1 MTIDLKALQALPPLR
16 KTIEDFGL
24 NAKKSLGQNF
34 LLDLNLTSKI
44 ARQAGNLSVSTVVE
58 VGPGPGGLTRAL
70 FLQGAEDVIVIEKD
84 DRIIPVME
92 QLQTVVGDS
101 LKILHGDALTVD
113 YAALKKGDKPL
124 KIIANL
130 PYNISTVLLIH
141 WLKQA
146 HLFESLTLMFQ
157 KEVADRLAAE
167 CHSGDYGRLSV
178 LTQYICTVEKC
189 FDIPPEAFVP
199 QPKITS
205 TVVHLKPKSPDLLP
219 VSITSLEKVTKAA
232 FGQRRKMIRKTL
244 APVHEN
250 MEQILGQ
257 LGISPQLRAENLT
270 VEQFVSIAQRI

>member
-24 NAKKSLGQNF
+24 SAKKSLGQNF

-44 ARQAGNLSVSTVVE
+44 ARQAGDLSASTVVE

-92 QLQTVVGDS
+92 QLQAVVGDS
-101 LKILHGDALTVD
+101 LKILHGDALKID
-113 YAALKKGDKPL
+113 YVALKKGSKSL

-141 WLKQA
+141 WLTQA

-167 CHSGDYGRLSV
+167 CHSRDYGRLSV
-178 LTQYICTVEKC
+178 LTQYICMVEKC

-205 TVVHLKPKSPDLLP
+205 TVVHFKPKSLDLLP
-219 VSITSLEKVTKAA
+219 VPISALEKVTKAA

-250 MEQILGQ
+250 MEQILEE
-257 LGISPQLRAENLT
+257 LEISPQLRAENLS